1 MIEGLLPL
9 EGWPLTVLLA
19 LLAVGLDLLLGEPR
33 RFHPLVGFGALA
45 NRAERWLH
53 GGVEASPGVQRLRG
67 ALALLIICLPL
78 VLLVALPDQ
87 NSGWGALVSV
97 LVLYAAIGHRSLREH
112 VLPIADALEAGD
124 DVLARQRAAMIVSRD
139 PDTMDVPRST
149 VESALEN
156 GSDGI
161 FAALFWFLLAGAPG
175 VLIYRLINTLDAMWG
190 YRSDRYLHFG
200 WAAARLDD
208 LLNWLPARLVA
219 SSYALLGNTHA
230 GLRCWRQQASL
241 CSSPNGGPVMCA
253 GAGAL
258 GVRLGGPTRYR
269 GTWLQKPELGCGAS
283 PQPADIRRAMGL
295 VTDTLWF
302 WLLLLSISALVVTL
316 LEVGYA

>member
-1 MIEGLLPL
+1 
-9 EGWPLTVLLA
+9 LLA

-53 GGVEASPGVQRLRG
+53 GGAAALSGMQRVRG
-67 ALALLIICLPL
+67 ALALLLICLPW
-78 VLLVALPDQ
+78 VLLVALPEQ
-87 NSGWGALVSV
+87 NSWVGALISV
-97 LVLYAAIGHRSLREH
+97 LVLYGAIGHRSLREH
-112 VLPIADALEAGD
+112 VLPVADALEAGD
-124 DVLARQRAAMIVSRD
+124 DALARQRAAMIVSRD
-139 PDTMDVPRST
+139 PETMDVPRST

-219 SSYALLGNTHA
+219 CSYSLLGNTRA

-258 GVRLGGPTRYR
+258 GLLLGGPTRYR
-269 GTWLQKPELGCGAS
+269 GEWLEKPELGCGES
-283 PQPADIRRAMGL
+283 PQPGDIRRAMGL

-302 WLLLLSISALVVTL
+302 WLLLLSMSALVMKL
-316 LEVGYA
+316 LEAGHA